1 MRYTVV
7 ASHRSEFPQ
16 PITLSRG
23 DALVVGER
31 YQGPEGWDDWYLC
44 EAAGQQPGWVP
55 AQVIGR
61 DTQQQAFARE
71 DYCARELDVHVGQV
85 LDGGRIMN
93 GWVWS
98 ETTDGRGSGWVPL
111 RVLREGA

>member
-71 DYCARELDVHVGQV
+71 DYCARELDVDVGGFFVDQPMV
-85 LDGGRIMN
+85 SMPPMYGL
-93 GWVWS
+93 S
-98 ETTDGRGSGWVPL
+98 ASGTVMLPS
-111 RVLREGA
+111 AF